1 MDAEGVLH
9 DLLAVFGGQVLGHAG
24 LQVVAEA
31 GILPAGRHHHH
42 LVRRLDLRRHL
53 GQLELDRLVLGDRL
67 AEGLP
72 LLDVGD
78 GQLEGA
84 QGDAAAASSA
94 ATLTRPTSTPSII

>member
-1 MDAEGVLH
+1 
-9 DLLAVFGGQVLGHAG
+9 
-24 LQVVAEA
+24 
-31 GILPAGRHHHH
+31 
-42 LVRRLDLRRHL
+42 VRRLDLRRHL